1 MSLELAFGI
10 AKSGLLSTQRQLAQ
24 VSQNIANADTPGFTR
39 KELPARAFADDRGGP
54 LGVRL
59 GEARRDVDDALL
71 AERAARAADASA
83 AGAREQLLARIEAV
97 HGKPEDGDSL
107 GDVVARLRETFVGLR
122 GSPADPGLQQ
132 AAVGAA
138 RDVARRFNEVGAAVA
153 EARQAAQDGLG
164 EEVRRANAALAD
176 IAELTLRVRGETAM
190 GRSTAET
197 EDQRDLALAR
207 LSESLP
213 VRALRQADGGLVLI
227 ARNGVALPTDPKALP
242 AFSVQ
247 GAVLGPTAYF
257 GPPPGAGTL
266 PGVMLGGLD
275 VTGQLRGGRLAEFVA
290 LRDETLPRFQAE
302 LDLAAAT
309 LSRRLELQ
317 GLRLFT
323 DPSGTVPD
331 PALGY
336 VAGNLA
342 GYANTMRVADA
353 VLAEPRLVRDG
364 THAEPGPPGFVPNPA
379 GGPGGFATLL
389 ERTLQFGF
397 GARDA
402 AGTDWPAIQTA
413 GLGPGGQ
420 LSSTFVAPRG
430 IEAYT
435 GAMLGAHTRERAEAA
450 ELGARA
456 ASLKQGLDARFA
468 RQSGVDPDAEM
479 AALVRL
485 QNAYAANARVMNTAQ
500 QMFDQLFAIAR

>member
-10 AKSGLLSTQRQLAQ
+10 AKSGLLATQRQLAQ
-24 VSQNIANADTPGFTR
+24 VSQNIANADTPGHTR

-54 LGVRL
+54 LGVRM

-71 AERAARAADASA
+71 TERDGRAADAA
-83 AGAREQLLARIEAV
+83 AADARERLLARIEAV
-97 HGKPEDGDSL
+97 HGKPEDGESL
-107 GDVVARLRETFVGLR
+107 GDVVARLRESFVGLR
-122 GSPADPGLQQ
+122 ASPADPGLQQ
-132 AAVGAA
+132 ASLGAA

-164 EEVRRANAALAD
+164 EEVRRANDALAE
-176 IAELTLRVRGETAM
+176 IAQLTLRVREETAM

-197 EDQRDLALAR
+197 EDRRDLALAR

-227 ARNGVALPTDPKALP
+227 ARNGVALPTDPRALP

-247 GAVLGPTAYF
+247 GAAVGPTAYY
-257 GPPPGAGTL
+257 GPPPGGTL
-266 PGVMLGGLD
+266 PGVMLGGVD

-323 DPSGTVPD
+323 DPGGAVPD

-336 VAGNLA
+336 VGGNLA
-342 GYANTMRVADA
+342 GYANTMRLSQA
-353 VLAEPRLVRDG
+353 VTDDPRLIRDG
-364 THAEPGPPGFVPNPA
+364 THAEPGPPAFAPNPP
-379 GGPGGFATLL
+379 GGPAGFSTLL
-389 ERTLQFGF
+389 ERALEHGF

-402 AGTDWPAIQTA
+402 AGADWPAIQST
-413 GLGPGGQ
+413 GLGPNG
-420 LSSTFVAPRG
+420 LLASPFLAPRG
-430 IEAYT
+430 IEAYAAAAI
-435 GAMLGAHTRERAEAA
+435 GSQTRERAQAA
-450 ELGARA
+450 EAGDRARA
-456 ASLKQGLDARFA
+456 LKGGLDARFA

-479 AALVRL
+479 AALVTL
-485 QNAYAANARVMNTAQ
+485 QNAYAANARVVNTAQ
-500 QMFDQLFAIAR
+500 RMFDQLLAIGR